1 MIKTR
6 EQNIITKVCRR
17 RKGFN
22 FKTLENVMI
31 LAVEITREKKNQ
43 FLNIPMEST
52 VEYSEATAEMIDSEV
67 REIIGNQYTEKRW
80 RF

>member
-1 MIKTR
+1 
-6 EQNIITKVCRR
+6 
-17 RKGFN
+17 
-22 FKTLENVMI
+22 MI
-31 LAVEITREKKNQ
+31 LAVEIAREKRNQ
-43 FLNIPMEST
+43 FLNIPMEGT

>member
-22 FKTLENVMI
+22 FKTLESVMI
-31 LAVEITREKKNQ
+31 LAVEIAREKRNQ
-43 FLNIPMEST
+43 FLNIPMEGA

>member
-22 FKTLENVMI
+22 FKTLESVMI
-31 LAVEITREKKNQ
+31 LAVEITREKRNQ
-43 FLNIPMEST
+43 FLNIPMEGT

-67 REIIGNQYTEKRW
+67 REIIGNQYSEKRW

>member
-1 MIKTR
+1 
-6 EQNIITKVCRR
+6 
-17 RKGFN
+17 
-22 FKTLENVMI
+22 MI

-67 REIIGNQYTEKRW
+67 RGIIGNQYTEKRW

>member
-22 FKTLENVMI
+22 FKTLESVMI

-43 FLNIPMEST
+43 FLN
-52 VEYSEATAEMIDSEV
+52 AETLGGLHYKVLERRIFSGRPSFD
-67 REIIGNQYTEKRW
+67 RI
-80 RF
+80 

>member
-17 RKGFN
+17 RKEFN
-22 FKTLENVMI
+22 FKTLESVMI

>member
-22 FKTLENVMI
+22 FKTLESVMI